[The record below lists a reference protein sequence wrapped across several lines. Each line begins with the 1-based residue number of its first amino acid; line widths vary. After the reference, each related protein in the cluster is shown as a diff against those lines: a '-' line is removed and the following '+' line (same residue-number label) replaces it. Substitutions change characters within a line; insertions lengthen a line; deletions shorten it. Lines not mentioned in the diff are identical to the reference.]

1 MLALADVS
9 CSTVIVE
16 YEWDSAKAMD
26 NLEKH
31 GVSFEQ
37 AQHAFA
43 DPQRVIEMD
52 INHSQEE
59 PRYYCYGKV
68 DGRILTVRFTPRD
81 GNIRIFGA
89 AYWRKG
95 KKHYEQET

>member
-1 MLALADVS
+1 MNHRS
-9 CSTVIVE
+9 RFSSTVE
-16 YEWDSAKAMD
+16 FEWDPEKARD

-37 AQHAFA
+37 ARNAFA
-43 DPQRVIEMD
+43 DPHRTIEMD
-52 INHSQEE
+52 TSHSQEE
-59 PRYYCYGKV
+59 PRFFCYGKV
-68 DGRILTVRFTPRD
+68 NGRILTVRFTPRS

-95 KKHYEQET
+95 KKRYEKNT